1 MTIPKHIKDFH
12 NGINDLETR
21 IQDDTEKMLRAINI
35 DELLSNPELYLTT
48 LANLFLEKHQK
59 VYKEAFDMGI
69 DHGKKM
75 VELDANS

>member
-35 DELLSNPELYLTT
+35 DELLTT
-48 LANLFLEKHQK
+48 CVTK
-59 VYKEAFDMGI
+59 
-69 DHGKKM
+69 
-75 VELDANS
+75 